1 MNKNDF
7 ILGENIKFDIYEYDD
22 RGTEYIKTKEG
33 KVIQK
38 TNSFVVIDNG
48 KYKESFKYSEFERC
62 TPGNIENEPY
72 DLSLETYKEDIIRN
86 CIDDVTKKGNGFVF
100 TKEEADK
107 VVKYI
112 ETINVENN
120 KYIVNQKDGIYE
132 ISKI

>member
-48 KYKESFKYSEFERC
+48 KYKESFKYSQFEKC
-62 TPGNIENEPY
+62 IPGNVEGEPY
-72 DLSLETYKEDIIRN
+72 DQCLENYKGDVINKCLEDFKNVGEGYVFNFDQLNEVIRKIATN
-86 CIDDVTKKGNGFVF
+86 KFITR
-100 TKEEADK
+100 E
-107 VVKYI
+107 
-112 ETINVENN
+112 ENN
-120 KYIVNQKDGIYE
+120 IYYIK
-132 ISKI
+132 KI